1 MQVKYAK
8 SFILDDSF
16 INTSDE
22 GIYDTIIEKAYL
34 NKQQTDST
42 AFSIIPPVILEK
54 SFKIKQQANSTDL
67 FTSLSA
73 LSDNN
78 PEDLAIFFKK
88 LKEMRLLN
96 TEQLNDLI
104 ISFYDTKLKIDLQEL
119 KNDLKQM
126 LLDYSNLDLPKID
139 LNIFNFT
146 TSFYKKTFEK
156 ILEKQIILPPLNVS
170 YYEGYNGSIELSL
183 VRTKYRLLI
192 NISSKNL
199 LYSILHRKN
208 NKIVR
213 KGSVDII
220 KLYDKTF
227 IDKFASD
234 IVYFEEI

>member
-199 LYSILHRKN
+199 LYSILYRKN